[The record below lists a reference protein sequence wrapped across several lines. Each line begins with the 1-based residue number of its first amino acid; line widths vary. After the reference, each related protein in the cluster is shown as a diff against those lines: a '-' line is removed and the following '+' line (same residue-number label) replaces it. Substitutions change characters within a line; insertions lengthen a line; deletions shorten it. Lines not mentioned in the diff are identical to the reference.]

1 MSQQRFSDI
10 DRRALWEAHRKRCLY
25 CRHPLVFKELLI
37 DHVVPEAVIRTP
49 ERLAEIKASHGLG
62 DAFDVQGDSNLAS
75 ACYACNLDKR
85 DRLLPPEQ
93 LAILLTR
100 VQERI
105 PEVRRLRAKY
115 EQSAG
120 ADDVILGLICA
131 MESGIVRAQDVSEIL
146 RKFDSSDADVT
157 LYRSIE
163 LLDGVVVSQVN
174 KDKVEELLDRP
185 IRLGVD
191 LPAGLE
197 LVHKNGS
204 TVTVRTTREYGTAIQ
219 RGYYAPTTFALKME
233 ALFKLPLAVLTV
245 IEHARRAERS
255 FIRDPRVGLVDLDL
269 MPVSLLPTM
278 TGEHEEH
285 DCRTLAEVK
294 AKGKLSVQAA
304 TSYSLDFEYGGMSR
318 TLVEVMRMDIQG
330 DGIEDILLYGY
341 DRAIGGTFGAG
352 FTMALTRKSPTG
364 LLEEIDWH
372 HEPGASGKE
381 G

>member
-25 CRHPLVFKELLI
+25 CRQPLVFKELLI
-37 DHVVPEAVIRTP
+37 DHVVPEVLLKTP

-62 DAFDVQGDSNLAS
+62 DTFDVEGDRNLAP

-85 DRLLPPEQ
+85 DRLLSAEQ
-93 LAILLTR
+93 LAILLSR
-100 VQERI
+100 IQERI
-105 PEVRRLRAKY
+105 PEVRRLRARY
-115 EQSAG
+115 EQAAG

-131 MESGIVRAQDVSEIL
+131 MQTGIVEARDVSEIL
-146 RKFDSSDADVT
+146 RKFESSDLDVT

-163 LLDGVVVSQVN
+163 LLDGVVVSQIN
-174 KDKVEELLDRP
+174 RNNAEELLDRP
-185 IRLGVD
+185 IRLGAD

-197 LVHKNGS
+197 LVHKDGS
-204 TVTVRTTREYGTAIQ
+204 TVAVRTTREYSAAVQ

-233 ALFKLPLAVLTV
+233 AFFKLPLAVLTV
-245 IEHARRAERS
+245 IKHAQRAGQS

-278 TGEHEEH
+278 TGQHEEQ
-285 DCRTLAEVK
+285 DCRTLAEVD
-294 AKGKLSVQAA
+294 AKGKLSVRSA
-304 TSYSLDFEYGGMSR
+304 TSHSLDFEYGGMSR
-318 TLVEVMRMDIQG
+318 TLVEVMRMDLQG

-364 LLEEIDWH
+364 VLEETDWH
-372 HEPGASGKE
+372 QSPGAPV
-381 G
+381 